1 MRDFVSKL
9 LQDKIVEAKEV
20 LNQRIQDLVNERLN
34 QVKLRITAEMYDDFE
49 VEVEEEKLSEANVQ
63 KMGRTKLIRV
73 RFRAGKVQR
82 RVKKSAVPGFTIR
95 GGKLVRMLPQERRR
109 RKMAARR
116 SKFKRRSKLRQALR
130 KRTMTLR
137 KRKAMGLQ

>member
-1 MRDFVSKL
+1 MRDFVFKL

-34 QVKLRITAEMYDDFE
+34 QVKLRLAAEMYDDFE
-49 VEVEEEKLSEANVQ
+49 IEVEEELSEANVQ

-82 RVKKSAVPGFTIR
+82 RVRKSAVPGFTIR

>member
-1 MRDFVSKL
+1 MKDFVSKL

-34 QVKLRITAEMYDDFE
+34 QVKLRLAAEMYDDFE
-49 VEVEEEKLSEANVQ
+49 IEVEEELSEANVQ

>member
-1 MRDFVSKL
+1 MQGFISKL
-9 LQDKIVEAKEV
+9 LQNKIVEAKEI
-20 LNQRIQDLVNERLN
+20 LNQRIQDLVNEKVN
-34 QVKLRITAEMYDDFE
+34 QVKLRLAAEMYDDFE
-49 VEVEEEKLSEANVQ
+49 VEEEELSEANVQ
-63 KMGRTKLIRV
+63 RMGRTKLIRV

-95 GGKLVRMLPQERRR
+95 GGKLIRMSPQERRH

>member
-49 VEVEEEKLSEANVQ
+49 IEEEEIFEANVQ